1 MSALLKQDYVL
12 TPRGND
18 IYPGTWTRGHR
29 LPKKV
34 YQHHEFCKLFNKES
48 LRM

>member
-29 LPKKV
+29 LPKKYTNITNFV
-34 YQHHEFCKLFNKES
+34 NS
-48 LRM
+48 